1 MSVLVMRLAAPLQS
15 WGAPCSYSIRETEY
29 QPTRSGII
37 GMIAAAM
44 GYPRQA
50 NLDNLRKLKIGVRV
64 DRQGALI
71 TDFQTIQ
78 DPKRFARPMSSEVTK
93 REYLSDAVFVAGIEC
108 KDEQFMENIVAALKA
123 PIFPLYLGRRSCPP
137 TLPLMIGLE
146 KDKTLIET
154 LRTFPLQAVPSKNIH
169 YIFIYIDSDS
179 EKDSRFVRDDPISFD
194 QRNRMYTWRYMQQ
207 IRVAVDEFKK
217 IGLTVNNETDHDA
230 FNALI

>member
-15 WGAPCSYSIRETEY
+15 WGAPCSYSIRKTEY

-37 GMIAAAM
+37 GMIATAM

-64 DRQGALI
+64 DQQGTLI
-71 TDFQTIQ
+71 TDFQTVQ
-78 DPKRFARPMSSEVTK
+78 DKKQTGRYKALEVTK
-93 REYLSDAVFVAGIEC
+93 REYLSDAVFVAAIEC
-108 KDEQFMENIVAALKA
+108 KDEQFMENIIAALKA

-146 KDKTLIET
+146 KSKTLIET
-154 LRTFPLQAVPSKNIH
+154 LKTFPLQAVPSQNIR

-179 EKDSRFVRDDPISFD
+179 EKNSRFVRDDPISFN

-207 IRVAVDEFKK
+207 IRVAVEEFKGF
-217 IGLTVNNETDHDA
+217 GLTVNNKTDHDA

>member
-1 MSVLVMRLAAPLQS
+1 MSVLVLRLAAPLQS

-50 NLDNLRKLKIGVRV
+50 NLDNLRKLKIGVRI
-64 DRQGALI
+64 DQQGTLI

-78 DPKRFARPMSSEVTK
+78 DPKRFARPMSPEVTK

-108 KDEQFMENIVAALKA
+108 EDEQFMEKIATALKA

-146 KDKTLIET
+146 KNKTLIET
-154 LRTFPLQAVPSKNIH
+154 LTTFPLQAVPSQNIR

-179 EKDSRFVRDDPISFD
+179 EKDSRFVRDDPVSFD

-207 IRVAVDEFKK
+207 IRVPVDKFKELEL
-217 IGLTVNNETDHDA
+217 IVNDETDHDA
-230 FNALI
+230 FNALM